1 MEGLAGKAFQRW
13 GECLSQDVDAK
24 VEAATDS
31 GMVGRLGSRMHVQR
45 CGGKR
50 PHSESKNTRA
60 SRLEQDEA
68 AIREI
73 SRVPGRGWASLSM
86 P

>member
-1 MEGLAGKAFQRW
+1 M
-13 GECLSQDVDAK
+13 DAK

-45 CGGKR
+45 RRGKR

-60 SRLEQDEA
+60 SRLEQDKA
-68 AIREI
+68 AIRVI
-73 SRVPGRGWASLSM
+73 SRAPVRGWASLLM